1 LVAGCWPRLVGAR
14 LLFKKSMTKG
24 IYSGT

>member
-1 LVAGCWPRLVGAR
+1 VAGCWPRLVGAR
-14 LLFKKSMTKG
+14 LLFKKSMTKV